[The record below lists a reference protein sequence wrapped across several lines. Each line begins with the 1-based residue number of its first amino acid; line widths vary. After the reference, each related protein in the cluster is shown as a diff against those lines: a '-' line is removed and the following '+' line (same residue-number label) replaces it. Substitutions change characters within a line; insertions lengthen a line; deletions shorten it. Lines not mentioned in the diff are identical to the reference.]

1 VKACEGRREDEGE
14 KAETEGDLKQ
24 SSGDLVALAGV
35 IGEAI
40 GLESLRIGVGVSIV
54 TGDETKVDKEDNDSG
69 LDDIE
74 PCWRGVDVEMFLHS
88 PTKLFGFVLVGLNS
102 SANWSSIPDTWKV

>member
-1 VKACEGRREDEGE
+1 MLKACEGRREDEGE

-24 SSGDLVALAGV
+24 SSGDLIALAGV

-40 GLESLRIGVGVSIV
+40 DLVAESLRIGVGVSSV
-54 TGDETKVDKEDNDSG
+54 LGDETKVDKEESDSG

-74 PCWRGVDVEMFLHS
+74 PC
-88 PTKLFGFVLVGLNS
+88 
-102 SANWSSIPDTWKV
+102 